1 MNAMEF
7 NKAVAAVLVA
17 GITFFAC
24 GLVGKALVRVTPLE
38 KPAFQIETAPAGP
51 AATPEAPPPV
61 ANLMASA
68 DPAAGEAVARKVCA
82 ACHSFTPEGK
92 AGVGPNLYGIVGAG
106 HGAKPGFG
114 YSAALKGKPGDWTF
128 DALNEWLAAPAK
140 YAPGTKMAFAG
151 LAKPQERANVID
163 YLRTLS
169 ASPLPRPAPVAVS
182 APAAAEKPPSLGAL
196 LAAGD
201 AARGQADLL
210 KYACIAC
217 HTFNEGGK
225 AGVGPNLYG
234 VVGGPKAHM
243 PGFDY
248 SPGMKSKGGTWTY
261 EELDAWLTK
270 PSGFIPGTKMALAG
284 VTVGA
289 DRADL
294 IAYLRSISPKA
305 PALPAP

>member
-7 NKAVAAVLVA
+7 NKALAAVLVA

-38 KPAFQIETAPAGP
+38 TPAFKIDIAPAGP
-51 AATPEAPPPV
+51 ATTPEAPPPV
-61 ANLMASA
+61 ANLMANA
-68 DPAAGEAVARKVCA
+68 DTAAGEGIAKKVCA
-82 ACHSFTPEGK
+82 ACHSFTQDGK
-92 AGVGPNLYGIVGAG
+92 AGVGPNLYGVVGAA
-106 HGAKPGFG
+106 HAAKAGFA
-114 YSAALKGKPGDWTF
+114 YSAALKGKPGDWSF

-151 LAKPQERANVID
+151 LSKPQERANVID
-163 YLRTLS
+163 YLRTL
-169 ASPLPRPAPVAVS
+169 AATPRPRPEPVAVAA
-182 APAAAEKPPSLGAL
+182 APAAAKPPSLGAL

-201 AARGQADLL
+201 ATRGQADLL

-217 HTFNEGGK
+217 HTFNDGGK

-243 PGFDY
+243 QGFDY
-248 SPGMKSKGGTWTY
+248 SPGMKNKHGTWTY
-261 EELDAWLTK
+261 EELDEWLSK
-270 PSGFIPGTKMALAG
+270 PSAFVPGTKMALAG
-284 VTVGA
+284 VPLAA

-294 IAYLRSISPKA
+294 IAYLRSISPNA